1 MNAPQ
6 AGGKGKR
13 MEKKFTS
20 GFALKAT
27 IAIAIVLA
35 LLMTYTIYLK
45 AKPAGFS
52 LLYFDQAEYSTGGYV
67 AVLENSENAATN
79 YSLQFFVDGT
89 KARELT
95 VALQDGE
102 KAAYAVVDYAPAF
115 VIPNS
120 TVEVRALR
128 PGREALAIY
137 GTNRLQAKRDKPN

>member
-6 AGGKGKR
+6 AGGEGNR

-35 LLMTYTIYLK
+35 LLMTYSIYLK

-52 LLYFDQAEYSTGGYV
+52 LLYFDAQQYSSGSYV
-67 AVLENSENAATN
+67 ATVENFENAATN

-89 KARELT
+89 KAGELT

-102 KAAYAVVDYAPAF
+102 KAAYAVLDYAPAF
-115 VIPNS
+115 AIPNS

-137 GTNRLQAKRDKPN
+137 ATNHLAGQKG